1 MFAVAWLVVVYWSE
15 SASTD
20 SARCIHCFESGA
32 MLTAEVAVLIPGVD
46 FSSHR
51 SVLFF
56 RLIWAASTDATL
68 AELFGLILGGTTEV
82 MKVTN

>member
-1 MFAVAWLVVVYWSE
+1 MLAVAWLIVMNRPE
-15 SASTD
+15 PASTD

-51 SVLFF
+51 SVLFV

-68 AELFGLILGGTTEV
+68 AELFGLILGGPQ
-82 MKVTN
+82 KL